1 MEKKKQRKFCVR
13 PFSKEKR
20 LKGKFHAL
28 IQDLKII
35 DSEYFLKQN
44 DSYLARTSFEQDK

>member
-1 MEKKKQRKFCVR
+1 MEKKKQIKFWVR

-35 DSEYFLKQN
+35 DSEYFL
-44 DSYLARTSFEQDK
+44 E